1 MNSFASLT
9 TDFLNQKRI
18 AVVGVSSKRNTP
30 ANGIYRKLKELNYDV
45 FAVNR
50 SGEPYEN
57 DPCYPDL
64 QSVPSTIDG
73 VVIVTNAENSEKVVE
88 QCVALNIARVWM
100 HCSAGTVHRV
110 PSENRRGNTSSV
122 SGKAIRLC
130 REHNIAVIPGAC
142 PMMFCESADWWHKF
156 MRRVLSFTGKLRV
169 E

>member
-1 MNSFASLT
+1 MNPIASLT

-30 ANGIYRKLKELNYDV
+30 ANGIYRKLKELNYEV

-50 SGEPYEN
+50 SGEKYES

-64 QSVPSTIDG
+64 QSIPSTIDG
-73 VVIVTNAENSEKVVE
+73 VIIVTNADSSEKIVE
-88 QCVALNIARVWM
+88 QCIAMNIPRVWM

-110 PSENRRGNTSSV
+110 SSENRRGNTSSV

-142 PMMFCESADWWHKF
+142 PMMFCEPADWFHKT
-156 MRRVLSFTGKLRV
+156 MRWILSITGKLRV